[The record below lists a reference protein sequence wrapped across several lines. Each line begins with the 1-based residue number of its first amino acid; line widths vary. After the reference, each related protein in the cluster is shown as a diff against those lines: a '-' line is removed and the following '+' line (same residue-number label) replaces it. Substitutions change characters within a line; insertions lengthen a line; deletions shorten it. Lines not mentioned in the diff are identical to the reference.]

1 MVQISNKP
9 NISGIKDVSEDAEY
23 SSKLLAREG
32 KLFAGLI
39 TTRFKGFAIGIVLAV
54 LMSEKENNSIPQ
66 VMVSPDDFK
75 DIVEKLNDAEEKV
88 DFTVGEY
95 YQRLG
100 QQTGRDVGILYG
112 MIIGLMILVV
122 AMKYN
127 VFAMITTMF

>member
-1 MVQISNKP
+1 
-9 NISGIKDVSEDAEY
+9 
-23 SSKLLAREG
+23 
-32 KLFAGLI
+32 
-39 TTRFKGFAIGIVLAV
+39 
-54 LMSEKENNSIPQ
+54 MSENENNSIPQ